1 MKAHLG
7 AALAT
12 AAVLGAAGC
21 GGGGD
26 EATAPGTTQAATTA
40 EAPPATTAA
49 APAPV
54 EIRISVVGGR
64 PEGGIR
70 RETVQ
75 QGDRVALVVRSDVA
89 GLAHV
94 HGYNHDLNL
103 TPGVTARLE
112 FVADIVGRF
121 EVELHG
127 EVEVQIA
134 DLSVLP

>member
-12 AAVLGAAGC
+12 AVLGAAGC

-26 EATAPGTTQAATTA
+26 EATAPATTHA
-40 EAPPATTAA
+40 GTPAATTAA

-70 RETVQ
+70 RETVK

-94 HGYNHDLNL
+94 HGYNLDLSL
-103 TPGVTARLE
+103 TPGVPARLE
-112 FVADIVGRF
+112 FVADVVGRF

>member
-1 MKAHLG
+1 MRAHLG
-7 AALAT
+7 ATLAT
-12 AAVLGAAGC
+12 AVALGLAGC

-26 EATAPGTTQAATTA
+26 EA
-40 EAPPATTAA
+40 PATTA

-54 EIRISVVGGR
+54 EIRITVAGGR

-70 RETVQ
+70 RETVH
-75 QGDRVALVVRSDVA
+75 QGDTVALVVESDVA

-94 HGYNHDLNL
+94 HGYNHDLDL
-103 TPGVTARLE
+103 TPGVPARLE

-121 EVELHG
+121 EIELHG